1 MLENGGERGDT
12 WIIPGFEGPGGAGT
26 ANWSGAW
33 RGVGGGADD
42 GVHVVAGGKVVVPLG
57 ADDAEAGA
65 MAEGAEGFGGEVV
78 DVIGV
83 SEAAPFGAGD
93 VAIPA
98 GVIGDFEDGDA
109 VGGEDAAD
117 FFEDEARL
125 VFVFEVSGHNDDAA
139 GGIGEG
145 AEGLEGVGVDAG
157 AFDFAKFAGRVLGE
171 FVGDFDADGFGLIT
185 GFDQFFA
192 EPDDGSAGHASDID
206 DAAWFGG
213 HELDDEVTDFL
224 AFEEAAAEL
233 LGGFGNGGLD
243 GCLGVSIGGDFL
255 GGFFPGEVG
264 FEFFVGWRVLQE
276 DEAAVPAFHD
286 LPRVDGIGL
295 QGVKVLLFVAD
306 VAGAIGVCGRGDID
320 GDRGGGCGGA

>member
-1 MLENGGERGDT
+1 
-12 WIIPGFEGPGGAGT
+12 
-26 ANWSGAW
+26 
-33 RGVGGGADD
+33 
-42 GVHVVAGGKVVVPLG
+42 
-57 ADDAEAGA
+57 
-65 MAEGAEGFGGEVV
+65 
-78 DVIGV
+78 
-83 SEAAPFGAGD
+83 
-93 VAIPA
+93 
-98 GVIGDFEDGDA
+98 
-109 VGGEDAAD
+109 
-117 FFEDEARL
+117 
-125 VFVFEVSGHNDDAA
+125 
-139 GGIGEG
+139 
-145 AEGLEGVGVDAG
+145 VDAG

-295 QGVKVLLFVAD
+295 QGVKVLLVVAD
-306 VAGAIGVCGRGDID
+306 VAGAIGVWVRGDIGRGRGRRVAGRLVPGWAWRLAEELFDNHGAAFAVLSGSGIGPGFAVHGGWRGDPIDDDLALGVEDAHEAAFEFVFIPGAAAVVID
-320 GDRGGGCGGA
+320 GIDLDGGGGDLHGAVVIEFGFEFAFALDHSEG